1 MESSSFHSN
10 AKSNCRHE
18 DGRLIVG
25 FSEKGRGMKLKC
37 LVVALAS
44 LLATMSAYAGGA
56 TGTVGQV
63 MVGRLGNQVFI
74 ELHADQYSGWPCSAT
89 HSSGFRYA
97 FLLGSD
103 KAKAMLS
110 IILTAQATGQQ
121 LQVVGSGNCG
131 VDASLEDVDYVV
143 LRP

>member
-1 MESSSFHSN
+1 
-10 AKSNCRHE
+10 
-18 DGRLIVG
+18 
-25 FSEKGRGMKLKC
+25 MKLKC
-37 LVVALAS
+37 LAVALAS
-44 LLATMSAYAGGA
+44 LLSTVSAYAGGA

-74 ELHADQYSGWPCSAT
+74 ELHAAQYSAWPCST
-89 HSSGFRYA
+89 IHPSGFRYA

-110 IILTAQATGQQ
+110 IILSAQTTGQQ
-121 LQVVGSGNCG
+121 LQVVGSGNCS